1 MINTWCDSDVK
12 KRNKAK
18 ENNLNYIEFWNIDE
32 VDIWLQ
38 NYEKKY

>member
-1 MINTWCDSDVK
+1 M
-12 KRNKAK
+12 AK

>member
-1 MINTWCDSDVK
+1 M
-12 KRNKAK
+12 AK
-18 ENNLNYIEFWNIDE
+18 ENNLNYIEFWNINE